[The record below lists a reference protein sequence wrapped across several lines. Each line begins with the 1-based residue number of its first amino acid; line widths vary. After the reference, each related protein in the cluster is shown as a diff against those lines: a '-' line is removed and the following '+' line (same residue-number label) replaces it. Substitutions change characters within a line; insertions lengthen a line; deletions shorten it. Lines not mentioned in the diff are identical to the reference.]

1 MSSHYANYIKERE
14 GFGIV
19 EDSRGF
25 ATYKISGEECYI
37 KDIFVKK
44 EFRQKNVAS
53 EFADQIAEIAK
64 EAGCKFLT
72 GTVCPQAEG
81 ATTSL
86 TVLLRYGFKLL
97 SSKEN
102 LIIFIKE
109 II

>member
-14 GFGIV
+14 GLGIV

-37 KDIFVKK
+37 KDIFVKAC
-44 EFRQKNVAS
+44 FRTQSVAS
-53 EFADQIAEIAK
+53 EFADKITEIAK
-64 EAGCKFLT
+64 SSGCKYLT
-72 GTVCPQAEG
+72 GTVVPQAEG
-81 ATTSL
+81 STISL
-86 TVLLRYGFKLL
+86 KVLLGYGFKLL

-109 II
+109 IN